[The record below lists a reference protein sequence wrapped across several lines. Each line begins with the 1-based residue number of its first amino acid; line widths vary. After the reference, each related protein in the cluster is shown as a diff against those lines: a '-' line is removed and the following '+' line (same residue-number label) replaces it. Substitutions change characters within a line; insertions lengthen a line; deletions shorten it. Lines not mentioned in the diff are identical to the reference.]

1 MSGVAEKQKKTL
13 PPLRSRVRK
22 MGDTNLPNM
31 KGQLSAR
38 PADSFKSKKIRGE
51 HVTLLM
57 KFLQESFDL
66 EPSTTPADTVCKLRL
81 KMSSTDNK
89 IKWMTEQLKGNEVL
103 LKTCKDIAG
112 VSGHHS
118 PDGLANYFSSTW
130 SRQRHVIKKLQ
141 NKIQEL
147 KENGHTLSTE
157 GPIEN
162 LKGSVLFSLLKTNN
176 LFYEQDLAGAMD
188 VDTSNSNISTIV
200 KEMKDTFTSMKN
212 DVINLKDMVKVK
224 KEEIKNV
231 QDLEKTNTNRIV
243 ELEKEMDDL
252 KKRNNYLTLD
262 LEQSQEKLKS
272 ATNLVSDLEH
282 KIRDLQIGNDRK
294 ALEIEG
300 LLQRYEEAGEIV
312 SNLQTE
318 LDDTK
323 QLNQFL
329 NLQIKASENA
339 KVDDVANWE
348 QQKKELESQ
357 LEKLQ
362 VNEPKKD
369 NHILE
374 LEKEIAI
381 LQREKLELETIFE
394 SLKSKDSK
402 TEHPKSESRD
412 HNTTE
417 FSWKSGYDF
426 TTPKAHDRTE
436 SKGSSLVLTLE
447 RKISDLEQEKKDLT
461 SQLQR
466 LNQEKDNLI
475 SQHETDINQIEKKKE
490 NLAKLLKSSLREK
503 SDLFEEKLRNESKVS
518 HLKSGLKHLKTKLKD
533 EKAKH
538 RMTTKNIFRKKKIT
552 NPDVTQEKAEEKFA
566 RASQQRQEL
575 ENRLDIINEEKG
587 KLSSQLE
594 DIQKENKELTDQ
606 LFTLNEEKIELQSNA
621 DCLEEDK
628 SDLSTQLSEARKQY
642 QDLEEGF
649 AAVYAEK
656 KQLQVLNVS
665 LEKERDNMSA
675 RINENHHQGREHS
688 LSDEGQDLEWDQEI
702 DLDQE
707 PIQDFAQDDNQELE
721 WDQEIPV
728 QKPKPCFT
736 EESQDLEWD
745 QEIKSVQSNSY
756 HSPSSSFEIERHGP
770 KFELRK
776 SPQQCQVLDQ
786 TFQRK
791 KTIKKQSSNQTEN
804 GDGLSAKIQE
814 ANNKYQELEQ
824 ECELLLGEKLEF
836 QTLADS
842 LAEDN
847 YKLSSQIGQEY
858 EERRNLEDKLNCL
871 EVEVENQEFSTKLKE
886 ENSTLSI
893 SLESVQNQCKELE
906 QRIAAAAQ
914 DKEEFERETLK
925 WKEEKSDLL
934 EQIQNQ
940 KQNQKSD
947 SRRKV
952 ALKTSAIIDQEI
964 TKVLDRE
971 IAQIQIRKEQKKLE
985 TAERDRLELMEQ
997 NKVAME
1003 KVEESEELRMEI
1015 EEKNETLE
1023 NEIKLVKNEIEIAY
1037 SKSEGYKSD
1046 ITDLNIQNRSLHDQI
1061 ELQKKSYQELEEKAS
1076 TMIEMVDLMETKLLQ
1091 AQNRQKEAEEE
1102 IQVRLF

>member
-1 MSGVAEKQKKTL
+1 
-13 PPLRSRVRK
+13 
-22 MGDTNLPNM
+22 
-31 KGQLSAR
+31 
-38 PADSFKSKKIRGE
+38 
-51 HVTLLM
+51 
-57 KFLQESFDL
+57 
-66 EPSTTPADTVCKLRL
+66 
-81 KMSSTDNK
+81 MSSTDNK

-357 LEKLQ
+357 LESLRTAEFQTNAQVLSLKLELGDMKVQKDGALEALKKLQ

-426 TTPKAHDRTE
+426 TTPKNHQGNDQA
-436 SKGSSLVLTLE
+436 SNNNVLVE
-447 RKISDLEQEKKDLT
+447 RKVVELLRQKSELGQ
-461 SQLQR
+461 QLKR

-490 NLAKLLKSSLREK
+490 NLAKLLKKCADQYETTDLLLRRTTERLQSSLREK

-552 NPDVTQEKAEEKFA
+552 NPDVTQEDDGKITALTQEIEKLQEKIADLKTKMTEISKELEQSHQECEKAEEKFA

-985 TAERDRLELMEQ
+985 TAERDRL
-997 NKVAME
+997 
-1003 KVEESEELRMEI
+1003 
-1015 EEKNETLE
+1015 
-1023 NEIKLVKNEIEIAY
+1023 
-1037 SKSEGYKSD
+1037 
-1046 ITDLNIQNRSLHDQI
+1046 
-1061 ELQKKSYQELEEKAS
+1061 
-1076 TMIEMVDLMETKLLQ
+1076 
-1091 AQNRQKEAEEE
+1091 
-1102 IQVRLF
+1102 